1 MANVAHVIG
10 IVILIFAKCAIGNIN
25 VDNVLLP
32 ESLRNNIFNGTQKYW
47 AYYTSKITEMVTRN
61 SLFLESK
68 VQKELNLINVVQRLY
83 SKIKFFKQIAMYI
96 DAASIGTTMVTR
108 PLGKLRKH
116 SPLTQGFAICRT
128 IPGNGK
134 NSHPECILT
143 IGLLGLST
151 WQEFS
156 ALSVTLKRFIFLLI
170 LQLSVTGDS

>member
-1 MANVAHVIG
+1 MANVIHVIG
-10 IVILIFAKCAIGNIN
+10 IVILIFATCSVGNIN

-32 ESLRNNIFNGTQKYW
+32 ESVRNNIFNGTQKYW
-47 AYYTSKITEMVTRN
+47 AYYTSKITEMVTRK

-116 SPLTQGFAICRT
+116 SPVTQGFA
-128 IPGNGK
+128 NMQD
-134 NSHPECILT
+134 NSREWKEFT
-143 IGLLGLST
+143 YGVYYNNRFT
-151 WQEFS
+151 WSFNVARAFGVKCNFEKIYF
-156 ALSVTLKRFIFLLI
+156 FFLHCN
-170 LQLSVTGDS
+170 